1 MPHLTTL
8 RDLPRNRHFRDPRHI
23 DRDACDLHSASTITP
38 DSGQPLERAMTTI
51 SYHFESPI
59 RTVLNAGSVSPKEAM
74 QTLSREEMEERRWQ
88 LEWER
93 RNVED

>member
-1 MPHLTTL
+1 
-8 RDLPRNRHFRDPRHI
+8 
-23 DRDACDLHSASTITP
+23 
-38 DSGQPLERAMTTI
+38 MTTI

-59 RTVLNAGSVSPKEAM
+59 STVLNAASPSASTM
-74 QTLSREEMEERRWQ
+74 GVTQATTREEMEERRWQ

>member
-1 MPHLTTL
+1 
-8 RDLPRNRHFRDPRHI
+8 
-23 DRDACDLHSASTITP
+23 
-38 DSGQPLERAMTTI
+38 MTTV

-59 RTVLNAGSVSPKEAM
+59 RTVLNAATVSTKEAM

-93 RNVED
+93 RNIED

>member
-1 MPHLTTL
+1 
-8 RDLPRNRHFRDPRHI
+8 
-23 DRDACDLHSASTITP
+23 
-38 DSGQPLERAMTTI
+38 MTTV

-59 RTVLNAGSVSPKEAM
+59 RTVLTAASASAHAAKNAT
-74 QTLSREEMEERRWQ
+74 QTSSREDMEERRWQ

>member
-1 MPHLTTL
+1 
-8 RDLPRNRHFRDPRHI
+8 
-23 DRDACDLHSASTITP
+23 
-38 DSGQPLERAMTTI
+38 MTTV

-59 RTVLNAGSVSPKEAM
+59 RTVLNATASAHSTKNAGLA
-74 QTLSREEMEERRWQ
+74 LSREEMEERRWQ